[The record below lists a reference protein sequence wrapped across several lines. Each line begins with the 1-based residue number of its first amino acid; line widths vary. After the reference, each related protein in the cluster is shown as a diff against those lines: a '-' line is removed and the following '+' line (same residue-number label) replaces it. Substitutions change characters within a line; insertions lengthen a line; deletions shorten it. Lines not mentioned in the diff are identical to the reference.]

1 MVAEPATVALPP
13 KTAGALT
20 RYRVMAYVTGT
31 LLVVLVLVA
40 MPLKYAGGI
49 DGPTR
54 VIGMLHGFL
63 YPIYLVA
70 AFWLA
75 LQARWSA
82 KATILVLLAGTIPFV
97 SFYAERKVTSGMRAG
112 RRL

>member
-13 KTAGALT
+13 KVAGALT

-40 MPLKYAGGI
+40 MPLKYAA
-49 DGPTR
+49 DVPGPTK

-63 YPIYLVA
+63 YAIYLLA

-82 KATILVLLAGTIPFV
+82 KWTVLVLLAGTIPFV
-97 SFYAERKVTSGMRAG
+97 SFYAERKVTHRMRTG
-112 RRL
+112 QRI